1 MARFVRQA
9 VGMATILWIAALIV
23 LSYSPGFLAAA
34 PDPWPPARLDA
45 ADEEV
50 ARREVLL
57 WVEGTD
63 LTWRLTGAD
72 VALRVDRVATQAL
85 AAARTVQDAP
95 ELPMLTLETWRI
107 RSWIRERVA
116 GQVRVDPVPARLDA
130 QGRVIPDRPGRRLD
144 QEAAVRLVEAA
155 LLSPA
160 ATSGPVRVKLP
171 VVTTRAELT
180 AERLEALGPWTV
192 LASFTTRFDPAD
204 TNRAANIHL
213 SAALLDGAL
222 VEPGYIFSFNDVV
235 GLRTEE
241 RGFKP
246 APIIVSRRLVAG
258 IGGGVCQLSSTTYNA
273 ALLSGLE
280 VVERRNHSIPVSY
293 LPMGRDATV
302 LDRLIDLRFRN
313 TLDHPIVIHSRVEG
327 DRLTV
332 VIWGHPSD
340 RRAVDVRTRVIEELP
355 APVVWEDGTPA
366 DELADEFAAGR
377 TVAGVEVVEPG
388 RPGYVVEVE
397 RVYYGPDG
405 KIVQVEK
412 VSRDVYLPEPRKVRR
427 LPGATPSASGL

>member
-1 MARFVRQA
+1 MARFGRQA
-9 VGMATILWIAALIV
+9 VGIATILWIAALIV

-34 PDPWPPARLDA
+34 PEPWPSARLDA
-45 ADEEV
+45 IEEEL
-50 ARREVLL
+50 ARREVHL
-57 WVEGTD
+57 WVEGSD
-63 LTWRLTGAD
+63 QVWRLTGAD

-85 AAARTVQDAP
+85 ASARAVHDGP

-107 RSWIRERVA
+107 RSWLRERVA

-130 QGRVIPDRPGRRLD
+130 RGQVIPDQPGRRLD

-155 LLSPA
+155 LISPA
-160 ATSGPVRVKLP
+160 AVSGPVRVRLP
-171 VVTTRAELT
+171 VVTTRAEVT
-180 AERLEALGPWTV
+180 AEQLEALGPWTA
-192 LASFTTRFDPAD
+192 LASFTTRFDPID

-213 SAALLDGAL
+213 SAALLDGTF
-222 VEPGYIFSFNDVV
+222 VEPGQVFSFNDVV

-273 ALLSGLE
+273 ALLSGLQ

-293 LPMGRDATV
+293 LPLGRDATV
-302 LDRLIDLRFRN
+302 LDRLIDLRLRN
-313 TLDHPIVIHSRVEG
+313 TLDHPIMIHSRVEG

-340 RRAVDVRTRVIEELP
+340 RRAVEVRTRVIQELP
-355 APVVWEDGTPA
+355 APLVWEDGTSA
-366 DELADEFAAGR
+366 DELAAQLASGD
-377 TVAGVEVVEPG
+377 TVEGVEVVEAG

-397 RVYYGPDG
+397 RIYYGSNG
-405 KIVQVEK
+405 EIQRVEM

-427 LPGATPSASGL
+427 LPSATPSATGL